1 MLTKEE
7 LLKAISDLKQQ
18 HDVLYTELVKSEGAI
33 QAMEALLKL
42 MELNEVT
49 AKENAPDE
57 A

>member
-1 MLTKEE
+1 MLTKDE

-49 AKENAPDE
+49 AKENVPDE